1 MKGKEQKV
9 FDKALEA
16 DLKKSASESAKEME
30 DNGMLQNLDNPLAV
44 DGDDIPKEGYKLN
57 RSERKKRLKHFTS
70 LLKEN
75 EDDRQKMLA
84 EGDGEDD
91 SEAKLANRQ
100 ARLQAWFVR
109 RVNLERKIASLSNK
123 DTVYGKQD

>member
-57 RSERKKRLKHFTS
+57 RSEQMLLHRSHQLYKETS
-70 LLKEN
+70 KYYPDQRQILL
-75 EDDRQKMLA
+75 QL
-84 EGDGEDD
+84 
-91 SEAKLANRQ
+91 
-100 ARLQAWFVR
+100 
-109 RVNLERKIASLSNK
+109 I
-123 DTVYGKQD
+123 